1 MAVCLLLA
9 LTALK
14 KKGGGGGIPSRS
26 SSADH
31 HQLSIPRLVLTPL
44 PCLATN
50 HPNDPTH
57 CYTSPPLFSEAR
69 SPKEEREELQHQFS
83 VPLTGIK
90 DKLCSFTGEARGGG
104 GGGGGG
110 AAGGKK
116 GGGSRV
122 QCPFLFP
129 AAADAAAAAEGKE
142 EEEEGHG
149 IRVGVAPT

>member
-1 MAVCLLLA
+1 M
-9 LTALK
+9 
-14 KKGGGGGIPSRS
+14 
-26 SSADH
+26 
-31 HQLSIPRLVLTPL
+31 PR
-44 PCLATN
+44 N
-50 HPNDPTH
+50 QPTH
-57 CYTSPPLFSEAR
+57 TIQPTATLPPPVFSEAR
-69 SPKEEREELQHQFS
+69 SPKGEREELQHQFS

-104 GGGGGG
+104 GGG

-116 GGGSRV
+116 GGSRV

-129 AAADAAAAAEGKE
+129 AAADAAAAEGK

>member
-1 MAVCLLLA
+1 MPRNQPKPSNPLL
-9 LTALK
+9 
-14 KKGGGGGIPSRS
+14 
-26 SSADH
+26 H
-31 HQLSIPRLVLTPL
+31 F
-44 PCLATN
+44 
-50 HPNDPTH
+50 
-57 CYTSPPLFSEAR
+57 PPLFSEAR
-69 SPKEEREELQHQFS
+69 SPKGENREELQHQFS

-104 GGGGGG
+104 GGE

-129 AAADAAAAAEGKE
+129 AAADAAAAEGE